1 MLYKPSS
8 LLTNSRTTIW
18 NTSLKKIWISGSNQ
32 EHNRKQK
39 SHITSYIQEKI
50 ISVECTNTHD
60 PSLNTE
66 QTHKDFYHHY
76 PWRQNTYTWKW
87 KVETKPSIVVI
98 MGEGKIFF
106 YIFFFFFEE
115 KALCEGS
122 TFSLAANPT
131 ELKPALQVR
140 TKSCQK
146 DLAKISLSFIVSF

>member
-39 SHITSYIQEKI
+39 SRITSYIQEKI

-106 YIFFFFFEE
+106 LYFFFLFWRESFVWREHFFTSC
-115 KALCEGS
+115 KPHWAQAGFTGQNQILSEG
-122 TFSLAANPT
+122 FG
-131 ELKPALQVR
+131 
-140 TKSCQK
+140 
-146 DLAKISLSFIVSF
+146 